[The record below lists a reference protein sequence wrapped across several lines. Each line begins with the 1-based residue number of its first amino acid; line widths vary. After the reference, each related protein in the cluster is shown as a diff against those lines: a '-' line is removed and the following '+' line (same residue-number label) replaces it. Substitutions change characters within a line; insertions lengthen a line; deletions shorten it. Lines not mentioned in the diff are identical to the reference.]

1 MRDLLVRFSQSTPK
15 AALSRSLVA
24 SATGLALV
32 IAGASLLWS
41 GAPRAEVVDPTIAKT
56 VAIGSGA
63 GPAPAERGNA
73 QHNGRIASLPREPR
87 VRWTARVPASR
98 LEYSPISPAAGTIFA
113 AGTNGGATVVVEVGP
128 TGALA
133 FNRIEIAGETPA
145 TGPIALASGV
155 RVLLTQKGS
164 LYGFDASGAQRFKTE
179 LKAELASI
187 MRASMVPLPTGGFGV
202 ARSGDLIEL
211 DGSGNELGRTR
222 LSFTGAI
229 AARANGE
236 LAGVT
241 PAGELFTWRAGR
253 VPKQIGTFG
262 ASATSGG
269 YGSGG
274 SGGCNGGPVLDGEET
289 PRAGGRRERAICATD
304 TGVEQIDLGTG
315 LRSAILGRGALSYRT
330 SAAVGARGDLAVVSA
345 GGALFG
351 TSAAGG
357 EYGPLDVPGAAAV
370 VSFGRDAGFLYGAIG
385 EVPPLVADDGAVL
398 FGASEG
404 LAIARPGEPP
414 SRFFPRCSGL
424 AATVVGVVPMGP
436 GQIAIACS
444 DGQIEAFADPTRP

>member
-1 MRDLLVRFSQSTPK
+1 MRDLLARVSGSTSKSVGLVVAP
-15 AALSRSLVA
+15 AA
-24 SATGLALV
+24 GLALV
-32 IAGASLLWS
+32 VAGASLFWS
-41 GAPRAEVVDPTIAKT
+41 GAPRAEALDPTIAKT
-56 VAIGSGA
+56 VSIGTGA
-63 GPAPAERGNA
+63 GAAPAERANA
-73 QHNGRIASLPREPR
+73 QHNGRIASLPRDPR

-98 LEYSPISPAAGTIFA
+98 LEYSPISPAAGAIFA

-128 TGALA
+128 TGVLA

-145 TGPIALASGV
+145 TAPIALASGM
-155 RVLLTQKGS
+155 RVVLTQKGS
-164 LYGFDASGAQRFKTE
+164 LYGIDASGTQRFKTE
-179 LKAELASI
+179 LKAELATI

-229 AARANGE
+229 VARANGE
-236 LAGVT
+236 IAGVT

-274 SGGCNGGPVLDGEET
+274 CNGGPVLDGDEI

-315 LRSAILGRGALSYRT
+315 VRSAILGRGALSYRT

-385 EVPPLVADDGAVL
+385 EVPPLVADDGSVL

-404 LAIARPGEPP
+404 LAIARPGEPV
-414 SRFFPRCSGL
+414 SRFFPRCGGL

-436 GQIAIACS
+436 GQLAIACS
-444 DGQIEAFADPTRP
+444 DGQIEAFADPARP

>member
-1 MRDLLVRFSQSTPK
+1 MRDLLARLSETTPK
-15 AALSRSLVA
+15 PAASVVA
-24 SATGLALV
+24 SLSGVALAFG
-32 IAGASLLWS
+32 AASLFFQ

-56 VAIGSGA
+56 VAIGTGA
-63 GPAPAERGNA
+63 GAAPAERANP
-73 QHNGRIASLPREPR
+73 QHNGRIASLPRDPR
-87 VRWTARVPASR
+87 VRWAARVPATR
-98 LEYSPISPAAGTIFA
+98 LEYAPISPAEGTVFA
-113 AGTNGGATVVVEVGP
+113 AGTNGGATVVVEISPAGQ
-128 TGALA
+128 LA
-133 FNRIEIAGETPA
+133 WNKLELANESPA

-164 LYGFDASGAQRFKTE
+164 LYGLDGAGTQRFKTD
-179 LKAELASI
+179 LRAELATI

-211 DGSGNELGRTR
+211 DASGNELGRTR
-222 LSFTGAI
+222 LSFTGPI

-236 LAGVT
+236 LVGVT
-241 PAGELFTWRAGR
+241 PAGELFAWRAGR

-269 YGSGG
+269 YGSGA
-274 SGGCNGGPVLDGEET
+274 SGGCNGGPILDGDEA

-315 LRSAILGRGALSYRT
+315 VRSAILGRGALSYRT

-351 TSAAGG
+351 TSAGGG
-357 EYGPLDVPGAAAV
+357 EYGPIDVPGAAASV
-370 VSFGRDAGFLYGAIG
+370 NFGRETGFLIGAIG
-385 EVPPLVADDGAVL
+385 EVSPLVADDGAVL

-404 LAIARPGEPP
+404 LAIARPGEPA

-424 AATVVGVVPMGP
+424 AATVVGVVPLGG
-436 GQIAIACS
+436 GQLAVACS
-444 DGQIEAFADPTRP
+444 DGQIEAFFDASHP

>member
-1 MRDLLVRFSQSTPK
+1 MRDLLARISESTPK
-15 AALSRSLVA
+15 LAQSAVAPAA
-24 SATGLALV
+24 GLALV
-32 IAGASLLWS
+32 VAAASLFWS
-41 GAPRAEVVDPTIAKT
+41 GAPRAEALDPTIAKT
-56 VAIGSGA
+56 VAIGTGVGA
-63 GPAPAERGNA
+63 APAERANA
-73 QHNGRIASLPREPR
+73 QHNGRVASLPRDPR

-98 LEYSPISPAAGTIFA
+98 LEYSPISPATGTIFA

-128 TGALA
+128 TGQLA
-133 FNRIEIAGETPA
+133 WNRLEIAGETPA
-145 TGPIALASGV
+145 TAPIALASGV

-164 LYGFDASGAQRFKTE
+164 LYGIDASGSQRFKSE
-179 LKAELASI
+179 LKAELATI
-187 MRASMVPLPTGGFGV
+187 MRASMVPLPTGGLGV

-211 DGSGNELGRTR
+211 DASGNELGRTR

-236 LAGVT
+236 LVGVT

-262 ASATSGG
+262 AGATSGG

-274 SGGCNGGPVLDGEET
+274 CNGGPILDGEEA

-315 LRSAILGRGALSYRT
+315 VRSAILGRGALAYRT
-330 SAAVGARGDLAVVSA
+330 SAAIGARGDLAVVSA

-370 VSFGRDAGFLYGAIG
+370 ASFGRDAGFLYGAIG
-385 EVPPLVADDGAVL
+385 EVPPLVADDGSVL

-436 GQIAIACS
+436 GQLAIACT
-444 DGQIEAFADPTRP
+444 DGQIEAFSDPTGP